1 MNFLR
6 FLMIGLSLM
15 MPLLANA
22 HGPSPQKVVKEVT
35 FKADVSKVWAVV
47 KDFGGLNNWHP
58 LVASTKIE
66 NRKDTDSDAT
76 LVHRIVGLKDGGNI
90 VEKLREVN
98 EEEMKL
104 DFKMVE
110 TSMAVSNYR
119 ALMQVKKGPNA
130 GEATLIWTAR
140 FYNKANSMEALPGQ
154 DNPAA
159 NAAINKYY
167 DAAIEGL
174 KKAVE

>member
-1 MNFLR
+1 MKNKIIALGFALC
-6 FLMIGLSLM
+6 F
-15 MPLLANA
+15 PLLASA

-35 FKADVSKVWAVV
+35 LKADASKVWAVV
-47 KDFGGLNNWHP
+47 KDFGGLNKWHP
-58 LVASTKIE
+58 SVASTKLE
-66 NRKDTDSDAT
+66 NRKDTESDAT
-76 LVHRIVGLKDGGNI
+76 LAHRIVGLKDGGII
-90 VEKLREVN
+90 VEKLREIN

-110 TSMAVSNYR
+110 TSLAVSNYR

-130 GEATLIWTAR
+130 GESTLVWTAR
-140 FYNKANSMEALPGQ
+140 FYNKANSMEAAPGE

-159 NAAINKYY
+159 NAAINQYY
-167 DAAIEGL
+167 DAAIVGL